1 MAMFSVTFAPAG
13 TGKRPTDPVTVIMR
27 PEGAR
32 LDAAAAADALWLG
45 AGALVAGLLV
55 AGAAVVMPAVH
66 AATDTLAAQQAR
78 ASAVE
83 RYLFIGFLYSVRKSQ
98 VRRL

>member
-45 AGALVAGLLV
+45 AGALVAGLLA
-55 AGAAVVMPAVH
+55 AGAAVVLAVVMPAVH

-78 ASAVE
+78 ASAAE
-83 RYLFIGFLYSVRKSQ
+83 R
-98 VRRL
+98 